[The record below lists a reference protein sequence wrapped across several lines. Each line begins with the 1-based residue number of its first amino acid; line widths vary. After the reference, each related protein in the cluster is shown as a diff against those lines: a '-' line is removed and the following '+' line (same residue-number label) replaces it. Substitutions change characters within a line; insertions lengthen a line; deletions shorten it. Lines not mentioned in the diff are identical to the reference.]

1 MYDVLLWDGIMLMK
15 ELFEDQFDTYV
26 DNILYSSRASQRGN
40 RAYNIDY
47 LLVVLS
53 SQYTYAVQ
61 RTYYE

>member
-1 MYDVLLWDGIMLMK
+1 MLMK
-15 ELFEDQFDTYV
+15 ELFEEQFDTYV
-26 DNILYSSRASQRGN
+26 DNILYSSRSSQRGS

-53 SQYTYAVQ
+53 SQYTNAVQ

>member
-1 MYDVLLWDGIMLMK
+1 MK
-15 ELFEDQFDTYV
+15 ELFDEQFNV
-26 DNILYSSRASQRGN
+26 LMDNILFYSLGSKRGN

-47 LLVVLS
+47 ILTVLS

>member
-1 MYDVLLWDGIMLMK
+1 MK
-15 ELFEDQFDTYV
+15 ELFEDQFNAYV

-53 SQYTYAVQ
+53 SQYTNAVQ
-61 RTYYE
+61 RVYYEKCK